1 MRPGTS
7 IDGTTAVSGVIVDLD
22 RRAQQERSGTQEL
35 FALGGLF
42 FSCVAFA
49 CLVLLMRP
57 SAILVSAPSGIG
69 AALSAE
75 LPVPRGIVLQPLQ
88 LPARFGDIDL
98 AAMPD
103 RLANEAAP
111 PSLRAIII
119 VRGVAGV
126 ASADGPAVIV
136 WTERGIAYRLASPI
150 RTTAELIAIA
160 EQLQ

>member
-1 MRPGTS
+1 M
-7 IDGTTAVSGVIVDLD
+7 IIDLD
-22 RRAQQERSGTQEL
+22 RRAQRERSGTRDL

-42 FSCVAFA
+42 FGCVAFA
-49 CLVLLMRP
+49 FLVLLMRP
-57 SAILVSAPSGIG
+57 STILVSPPAGIG

-75 LPVPRGIVLQPLQ
+75 LPVARGVILKPLQ
-88 LPARFGDIDL
+88 LPARFGDVDL

-111 PSLRAIII
+111 SSLRAVST
-119 VRGVAGV
+119 VRGVAGL
-126 ASADGPAVIV
+126 ASADGPAVIA
-136 WTERGIAYRLASPI
+136 WTEHGIAYRLASPI